1 MHARRLAVCLGAMAA
16 LLAAGGAQA
25 AWRDGGEVYDKVCRY
40 CHEANVGPQ
49 LKGRALPEEY
59 IRRVVRH
66 GNRAM
71 PAFRPTEIDDAALAD
86 VARRISTGAALAR
99 E

>member
-1 MHARRLAVCLGAMAA
+1 MHARRLAVCIGVG
-16 LLAAGGAQA
+16 LLAAGGAHA
-25 AWRDGGEVYDKVCRY
+25 GWRDGGEVYDKVCGY

-59 IRRVVRH
+59 IRNVVRI

-71 PAFRPTEIDDAALAD
+71 PAFRPSEVDDATLAD
-86 VARRISTGAALAR
+86 VARRISSSAAVAQ